1 MIDGDDTY
9 PAEFGREMV
18 TKVLERNVDMV
29 VGDRLSSTYFE
40 ENKRPFHNFGNS
52 LVRGTINHLFKSNIR
67 DIMTGYRAFSYQ
79 FVKTFPVLSK
89 GFEIETEMSIH
100 AVHKNMLVENVII
113 EYRDRPDGSRI
124 KAGIHYFRW
133 FKVLKT
139 IGRLYK
145 NYKPLGFFGMLS
157 ALLVL
162 IAAILFIPVF
172 VTYLKTGL
180 VPNFP
185 TLIVSGFVA
194 LAAIQSFFAGLILT
208 TIVEKD
214 RQDFEFKLQ
223 MISMEKETKPM
234 SNTKKL
240 FSQIIKFGFVG
251 GTAFVI
257 DAGLLFL
264 LTEFCGIHYLIS
276 GMISFTASVIY
287 NYILSVKWVFDA
299 KKDANKTQEFIVF
312 IVLSVIGLGINQ
324 LFMWLFVDMM
334 HIYYM
339 LSKIIATVIVM
350 VYNFITRKIFLEKK

>member
-1 MIDGDDTY
+1 
-9 PAEFGREMV
+9 
-18 TKVLERNVDMV
+18 
-29 VGDRLSSTYFE
+29 
-40 ENKRPFHNFGNS
+40 
-52 LVRGTINHLFKSNIR
+52 
-67 DIMTGYRAFSYQ
+67 
-79 FVKTFPVLSK
+79 
-89 GFEIETEMSIH
+89 
-100 AVHKNMLVENVII
+100 
-113 EYRDRPDGSRI
+113 
-124 KAGIHYFRW
+124 
-133 FKVLKT
+133 
-139 IGRLYK
+139 
-145 NYKPLGFFGMLS
+145 
-157 ALLVL
+157 
-162 IAAILFIPVF
+162 
-172 VTYLKTGL
+172 
-180 VPNFP
+180 
-185 TLIVSGFVA
+185 
-194 LAAIQSFFAGLILT
+194 
-208 TIVEKD
+208 
-214 RQDFEFKLQ
+214 
-223 MISMEKETKPM
+223 M

-240 FSQIIKFGFVG
+240 FSQIIKFGFAG

>member
-1 MIDGDDTY
+1 
-9 PAEFGREMV
+9 
-18 TKVLERNVDMV
+18 
-29 VGDRLSSTYFE
+29 
-40 ENKRPFHNFGNS
+40 
-52 LVRGTINHLFKSNIR
+52 
-67 DIMTGYRAFSYQ
+67 
-79 FVKTFPVLSK
+79 
-89 GFEIETEMSIH
+89 
-100 AVHKNMLVENVII
+100 
-113 EYRDRPDGSRI
+113 
-124 KAGIHYFRW
+124 
-133 FKVLKT
+133 
-139 IGRLYK
+139 
-145 NYKPLGFFGMLS
+145 
-157 ALLVL
+157 
-162 IAAILFIPVF
+162 
-172 VTYLKTGL
+172 
-180 VPNFP
+180 
-185 TLIVSGFVA
+185 
-194 LAAIQSFFAGLILT
+194 
-208 TIVEKD
+208 
-214 RQDFEFKLQ
+214 
-223 MISMEKETKPM
+223 M

-251 GTAFVI
+251 GAAFVI